1 MRMPLNP
8 RKASTFVDKAM
19 SLDNVIVAP
28 VKQKAAATA
37 PKEKTAKKAPARKKA
52 AK

>member
-8 RKASTFVDKAM
+8 RKASSTLDKSL

-28 VKQKAAATA
+28 VKQKTSADVA
-37 PKEKTAKKAPARKKA
+37 KEKKAKKAPARKKKA
-52 AK
+52 